1 MNTPQKISLKPGNML
16 NPAPVVMVSCGE
28 TPDEYN
34 IITVAWTGT
43 LCSDPPMCYISVRP
57 ERHSYPI
64 LKERK
69 QFVINLVN
77 EPMAAVCDWCGV
89 RSGKKY
95 NKFLE
100 TNLTPVRGS
109 VVKAPM
115 IYESPVNI
123 ECEVTEIVP
132 LGTHDMFIAKVVAVH
147 ADPRYLDKKT
157 GALDLK
163 RANLVA
169 YSHGQYYTLG
179 KILGKF
185 GFSVEKKTK
194 RGDRGQ

>member
-1 MNTPQKISLKPGNML
+1 MQNPQKQSLKPGNML
-16 NPAPVVMVSCGE
+16 NPTPVVMVSCGE

-43 LCSDPPMCYISVRP
+43 LCSDPPMVYISVRP
-57 ERHSYPI
+57 ERHSYNI
-64 LKERK
+64 IKERK

-77 EPMAAVCDWCGV
+77 EPLAATTDWCGV

-95 NKFLE
+95 NKFFE
-100 TNLTPVRGS
+100 TNLTPKRGS
-109 VVKAPM
+109 VVKAPL

-123 ECEVTEIVP
+123 ECEVTEIIP
-132 LGTHDMFIAKVVAVH
+132 LGSHDMFMAKVVAVH
-147 ADPRYLDKKT
+147 ADPRYIDKKT
-157 GALDLK
+157 GALELK

-169 YSHGQYYTLG
+169 YSHGQYYGLG

-185 GFSVEKKTK
+185 GFSVEKKKDSSSK
-194 RGDRGQ
+194 R

>member
-1 MNTPQKISLKPGNML
+1 MKPGNML
-16 NPAPVVMVSCGE
+16 NPTPVVMVSCGE

-57 ERHSYPI
+57 ERYSYTI

-77 EPMAAVCDWCGV
+77 EPLAAVTDWCGV

-100 TNLTPVRGS
+100 TNLTPVKAS

-115 IYESPVNI
+115 IYEAPVNI

-132 LGTHDMFIAKVVAVH
+132 LGTHDMFMAKVVAVH

-163 RANLVA
+163 CANLVA
-169 YSHGQYYTLG
+169 YSHGQYYGLG

-185 GFSVEKKTK
+185 GFSVEKKPK
-194 RGDRGQ
+194 KDKK